1 CALYMWG
8 PCACRAGDVQLMGML
23 GMHGKLEATLAMRH
37 ADLIICV
44 GARFDDR
51 ITGRLSDFCPHASK
65 IHIDIDP
72 GSIDKV
78 VRADV
83 ALVGDCYPLLRALRK
98 ELSAHGLPAGRLDD
112 WWQRIGVWRAQE
124 CLKVTPQADAILPQH

>member
-1 CALYMWG
+1 M
-8 PCACRAGDVQLMGML
+8 VQRLS
-23 GMHGKLEATLAMRH
+23 
-37 ADLIICV
+37 V
-44 GARFDDR
+44 GSARRARFDDR

-98 ELSAHGLPAGRLDD
+98 ELSHHELPEGRLND

-124 CLKVTPQADAILPQH
+124 CLKVTPRSDAILPQHLLERSPQLRSFPSAGQPAAED